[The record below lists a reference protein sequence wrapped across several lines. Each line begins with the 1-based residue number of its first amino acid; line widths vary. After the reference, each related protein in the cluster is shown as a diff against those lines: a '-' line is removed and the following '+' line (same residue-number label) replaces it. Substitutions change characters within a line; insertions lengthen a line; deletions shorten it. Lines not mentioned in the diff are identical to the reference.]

1 VWRILYVINQIK
13 SIGGAIMIF
22 DKKAFSRIS
31 YGVYIISSKWQ
42 DRINGMIATTVFQVT
57 SEPSAVAVTI
67 NKQNL
72 THEFIE
78 KSKFFS
84 ITVLA
89 QETSFNFI
97 GRFGFRT
104 GREFDKFK
112 DVSYKE
118 GISGSP
124 VVIDNAVGY
133 IEAEVISQLDVGT
146 HTIFI
151 GKVMEAQVISA
162 QEPLTYAYYHQIK
175 GGKSPKNAPTYINES
190 KEK

>member
-1 VWRILYVINQIK
+1 
-13 SIGGAIMIF
+13 MIF

-104 GREFDKFK
+104 GRDFDKFK